1 MSVKRGSLYGKGS
14 SVLMEALRKRESVV
28 TSGAF
33 KATSYGDHKPYYHS
47 GGELS
52 DAEKAMWKIDRSSV
66 TYVVWSY
73 DTPIAWITRS
83 ADGTEHVHKVSQ
95 RFSVTTSRHQGKL
108 YAL

>member
-33 KATSYGDHKPYYHS
+33 KATAYGDHKPYYHK
-47 GGELS
+47 GGDLLGVEK
-52 DAEKAMWKIDRSSV
+52 DAWMMDRSSV

-83 ADGTEHVHKVSQ
+83 ADGSEHVHRVSQ

-108 YAL
+108 YVL